1 MLRTVS
7 EHGGFRFLPRQCGLF
22 LARSCQGAAAFG
34 AGLVLEHVH
43 EKVLA
48 AVGAARPY
56 RADEA
61 ARDEQRKRGDERE
74 IVHGAALLAEE
85 GTENADDEASEQQA
99 ERSIFRSFKFHLTY
113 PLVIFSIIIAYI
125 PESANK
131 IFPCGFSLQLPARG
145 LLAAD
150 DEEREQEIKKQ
161 PLEGL
166 SEKATRSVNF
176 SEPLWGCHY
185 HAPIGLTQTSGIAG
199 DFYFKTYSFSLS
211 ALLRRNF

>member
-61 ARDEQRKRGDERE
+61 ARDEQRKRGDECE
-74 IVHGAALLAEE
+74 IVHGTALLAEE

-131 IFPCGFSLQLPARG
+131 IFPARLFITASSLQPARG
-145 LLAAD
+145 
-150 DEEREQEIKKQ
+150 R
-161 PLEGL
+161 
-166 SEKATRSVNF
+166 
-176 SEPLWGCHY
+176 
-185 HAPIGLTQTSGIAG
+185 
-199 DFYFKTYSFSLS
+199 
-211 ALLRRNF
+211 